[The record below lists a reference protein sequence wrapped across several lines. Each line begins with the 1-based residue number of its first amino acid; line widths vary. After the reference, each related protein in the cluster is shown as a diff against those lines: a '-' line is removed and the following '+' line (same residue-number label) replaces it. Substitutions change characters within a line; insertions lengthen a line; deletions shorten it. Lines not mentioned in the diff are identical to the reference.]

1 MSCVAVV
8 FPITRRWLRNQ
19 LGGKAMKT
27 YDDVQKA
34 IDYRIAETRF
44 VRQWVGRPLKQWLFK
59 KKYLE
64 ARLLLFRLTPHP
76 ADRAEAGDGGS
87 TDRG

>member
-1 MSCVAVV
+1 
-8 FPITRRWLRNQ
+8 
-19 LGGKAMKT
+19 MKI
-27 YDDVQKA
+27 DNDVQKA

-64 ARLLLFRLTPHP
+64 ARARLSLFRPTPLASDA
-76 ADRAEAGDGGS
+76 ADGAPEA
-87 TDRG
+87 

>member
-1 MSCVAVV
+1 
-8 FPITRRWLRNQ
+8 
-19 LGGKAMKT
+19 MKI
-27 YDDVQKA
+27 DNNDIQKA

-64 ARLLLFRLTPHP
+64 ARARLSLFHLTPLAPDHAGSNDSDNP
-76 ADRAEAGDGGS
+76 GYTRTAGDV
-87 TDRG
+87 